1 MYGSD
6 IIDDRI
12 FWIYVIISIFFI
24 IIGLGLIIN
33 SGNKDT
39 IAISILWLVAVLAL
53 MLNTYYNHAVNDG
66 YFKLF
71 VIVLFIILLI
81 ISVLWAG
88 ELWNKSDNQLLI
100 IFSILALLGGFILLN
115 FNIEEV
121 NSIDFWS
128 ALIYLLIWL
137 CLILYII

>member
-1 MYGSD
+1 MYGVD

-12 FWIYVIISIFFI
+12 FWIYVIISLFFI

-33 SGNKDT
+33 SNNKDT
-39 IAISILWLVAVLAL
+39 IAISILWLIAVLAL
-53 MLNTYYNHAVNDG
+53 MLNAYYNYAVNEG

-71 VIVLFIILLI
+71 VIVLFISLLI
-81 ISVLWAG
+81 VSVLWAG
-88 ELWNKSDNQLLI
+88 ELWNKSNNQLLI

-115 FNIEEV
+115 FNIDNF
-121 NSIDFWS
+121 NSINFWTS
-128 ALIYLLIWL
+128 LIYLVIWL